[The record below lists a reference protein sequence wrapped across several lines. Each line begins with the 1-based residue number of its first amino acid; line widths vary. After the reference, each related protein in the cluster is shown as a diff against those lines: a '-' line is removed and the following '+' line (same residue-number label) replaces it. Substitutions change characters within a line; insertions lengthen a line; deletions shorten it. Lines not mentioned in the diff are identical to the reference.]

1 MAALQAKNILAIN
14 NFIPHSKMNFI
25 DVKKAT
31 RTFLVLFM
39 ERQIE
44 TTIYIFSFSFWH
56 VNACF
61 CACAIV
67 CEIWIIW
74 NVTYLHREDREP
86 HGQPEAAATVVSFNM
101 KSTRCGVRSD
111 KGVST
116 MCACFFFSIQ
126 SFSQSRVLYA
136 CFQSLLRVFVHNVV
150 IGGCSGDGGSIVITS
165 VYTNSTNT
173 KYSTPAASIRFT
185 MDTNWHGLH
194 MSWIE
199 VGL

>member
-14 NFIPHSKMNFI
+14 NFIPHSKMNLI

-31 RTFLVLFM
+31 RTFLVLFI

-116 MCACFFFSIQ
+116 MCACFFFRYSH
-126 SFSQSRVLYA
+126 SVSRES
-136 CFQSLLRVFVHNVV
+136 CM
-150 IGGCSGDGGSIVITS
+150 
-165 VYTNSTNT
+165 
-173 KYSTPAASIRFT
+173 PAFNPFYVSSCT
-185 MDTNWHGLH
+185 MLSSAAAAATAAALW
-194 MSWIE
+194 
-199 VGL
+199 